1 MSKLKEADFYY
12 GAVLSNLLNN
22 HICPALIEG
31 GTDRQIYD
39 FTTDNTEFK
48 LFVKY
53 RSEPIKTKTVNYL
66 SWQFAFSDSDIRE
79 LSDYYSQ
86 NMNVSLGLVCG
97 DVPMRQSQYAVLHK
111 NELKEQLLQS
121 GKKSITLSIKKGER
135 AFRLSVGGG
144 REKAIQIPS
153 NRLY

>member
-31 GTDRQIYD
+31 GDDRQIYD
-39 FTTDNTEFK
+39 FTTDDTEFR

-53 RSEPIKTKTVNYL
+53 RSKPIETKAADYF
-66 SWQFAFSDSDIRE
+66 SWQFAFSASDIQE
-79 LSDYYSQ
+79 LSDYCSRDI
-86 NMNVSLGLVCG
+86 NISLGLVCG
-97 DVPMRQSQYAVLHK
+97 NTPMNDSRYAVLHK
-111 NELKEQLLQS
+111 DELVQLIQT
-121 GKKSITLSIKKGER
+121 GKKSITLSKKKHEH
-135 AFRLSVGGG
+135 AFRLHMGGG
-144 REKAIQIPS
+144 REKAVTIPS